1 MTGSEDLMPKV
12 DVGTKAIGGTFKSKR
27 MEKKNKS

>member
-1 MTGSEDLMPKV
+1 MIGSKDLMQKV
-12 DVGTKAIGGTFKSKR
+12 DVDIKAIGGTFKSKR